1 MIRVQGPARPR
12 CLIKRRPPRA
22 QALQLGHPGRDV
34 RDTARFPPLMR
45 AAAPGRRPRPRAL
58 RHLAAEHLG
67 LAIQAGEHS
76 PVDDARAALYLYQ
89 KHRRARAR
97 RPSRAHP
104 AARPLGR
111 PARSSSCGAVAE
123 RRCAR
128 RGSADQGRRPAHG
141 RRVSARRSVAVR
153 KTNWSVVPA
162 AQTSAASLSAV

>member
-1 MIRVQGPARPR
+1 
-12 CLIKRRPPRA
+12 
-22 QALQLGHPGRDV
+22 V

-89 KHRRARAR
+89 KHRRARALSNLLAQVH
-97 RPSRAHP
+97 PWGGRATPP
-104 AARPLGR
+104 APRVV
-111 PARSSSCGAVAE
+111 RSAE

-128 RGSADQGRRPAHG
+128 RGSADQGRRPARA

-153 KTNWSVVPA
+153 KTNWSAVTA
-162 AQTSAASLSAV
+162 AQKSAASLSAV